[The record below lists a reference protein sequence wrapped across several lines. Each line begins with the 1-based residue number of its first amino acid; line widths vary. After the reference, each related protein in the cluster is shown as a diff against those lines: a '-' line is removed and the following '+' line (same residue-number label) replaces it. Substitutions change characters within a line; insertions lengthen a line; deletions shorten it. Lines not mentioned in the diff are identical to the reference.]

1 MTSINIL
8 HASDLHVSVHKQ
20 LRSPLDRLSDLDA
33 PWDVSAGGIADKLRI
48 TRNLITAWW
57 QRMAVSSYD
66 PEILESL
73 AEFIYENA
81 KLKLDDDGSEI
92 AEEGEEKLDAVL
104 LTGDLATTGRRDDI
118 ERVSKFLRAKFNAK
132 YPHRSDEDDYR
143 GATLSAVK
151 IPVLF
156 LPGNHDRFVPTREM
170 YERVYPKFFTP
181 GGIEFDQLLFD
192 YRRQPLREIE
202 LSSKVSEGKNL
213 RVVLLAA
220 DFTLEHFDDH
230 EGLYGW
236 LAQGKVYSDIRQRMI
251 ARTEQLREQKKDDE
265 ILCVLWAVHFP
276 PDYPGNPDH
285 SKLIGDGKLISGA
298 NQAGVRAVL
307 AGHTHEQLRYR
318 NPGMSFEVFCC
329 GTTTQHEPQAVT
341 EARDGPDARRGN
353 LFQIITITAG
363 AAGNVAI
370 TSKDYRY
377 SSVAE
382 AGGPRLLRWAEVPS
396 PRG

>member
-1 MTSINIL
+1 
-8 HASDLHVSVHKQ
+8 
-20 LRSPLDRLSDLDA
+20 
-33 PWDVSAGGIADKLRI
+33 
-48 TRNLITAWW
+48 
-57 QRMAVSSYD
+57 
-66 PEILESL
+66 
-73 AEFIYENA
+73 
-81 KLKLDDDGSEI
+81 
-92 AEEGEEKLDAVL
+92 
-104 LTGDLATTGRRDDI
+104 
-118 ERVSKFLRAKFNAK
+118 
-132 YPHRSDEDDYR
+132 
-143 GATLSAVK
+143 
-151 IPVLF
+151 
-156 LPGNHDRFVPTREM
+156 M